1 MKTYEATFK
10 EDSDGVFA
18 ISLVNDPATQETF
31 IALSKQEEIKL
42 AEVDKEQKI
51 LMGLVLQ
58 PDQLIYR
65 NQGGEEFNIVF
76 SSDTIKEL
84 SHNFLKSGYQ
94 LNSKLEH
101 EAPIKGVSFVE
112 SWIVEN
118 PKVDKSTNF
127 GMEYPKGSW
136 MATMKCSDEVW
147 NDYVKTGK
155 VQGFSVDAMVDLKEV
170 NLKSNITLMED
181 DDEMQKGEEG
191 VGTGADVRREI
202 KRLQDG
208 GLTLE
213 DIEREL
219 MKIDANAARDAG
231 TLSSILSGEIKNP
244 PNTLLDALKEI
255 KINKSNIEMAEEKL
269 SFMDQLKVVLAEVG
283 LVKKEIEVKLGS
295 VVSGDIT
302 IEYEGEVLEAGVPV
316 FVTSNEERVALPDG
330 SYPSEMGEIVVVDG
344 VVTEVKA
351 EAVVEETAAPA
362 TPAAAPSP
370 EDAVQAIKSLLIK
383 YGEETDAKLETINK
397 SLVEF
402 KKENETLKAEVVTL
416 SEQPAAKSVKA
427 EVKQVELTKAGRI
440 LAKIRQN

>member
-31 IALSKQEEIKL
+31 IALAKQQEIKL

-76 SSDTIKEL
+76 SADTIKEL

-101 EAPIKGVSFVE
+101 EEPIKGISFVE

-147 NDYVKTGK
+147 ENYVKTGK

-170 NLKSNITLMED
+170 NLKSNI
-181 DDEMQKGEEG
+181 K
-191 VGTGADVRREI
+191 
-202 KRLQDG
+202 
-208 GLTLE
+208 
-213 DIEREL
+213 
-219 MKIDANAARDAG
+219 
-231 TLSSILSGEIKNP
+231 
-244 PNTLLDALKEI
+244 
-255 KINKSNIEMAEEKL
+255 MAEEKL
-269 SFMDQLKVVLAEVG
+269 SFSEQVNEVLVSLG
-283 LVKKEIEVKLGS
+283 IVKEKEEIKFGS
-295 VVSGDIT
+295 VMAGDVT
-302 IEYEGEVLEAGVPV
+302 IQFEGESLEIGAAVYV
-316 FVTSNEERVALPDG
+316 MQEDEKIMLPDG
-330 SYPSEMGEIVVVDG
+330 EYPLDDGRVLVAVDG
-344 VVTEVKA
+344 KA
-351 EAVVEETAAPA
+351 ESVGEAPA
-362 TPAAAPSP
+362 EEPEQEVAAAEPSTVP
-370 EDAVQAIKSLLIK
+370 SIDDIKSAIKSVMIK
-383 YGEETDAKLETINK
+383 YNEDVNAKLETFNE
-397 SLVEF
+397 SLVAL
-402 KKENETLKAEVVTL
+402 KSENEKLKNEVVEL
-416 SEQPAAKSVKA
+416 SNQPIGTTIKT
-427 EVKQVELTKAGRI
+427 EVRQVELTKQGRI
-440 LAKIRQN
+440 LQSLRNNK

>member
-31 IALSKQEEIKL
+31 IALSKQEIKL

-170 NLKSNITLMED
+170 NLKSNI
-181 DDEMQKGEEG
+181 
-191 VGTGADVRREI
+191 
-202 KRLQDG
+202 
-208 GLTLE
+208 
-213 DIEREL
+213 
-219 MKIDANAARDAG
+219 
-231 TLSSILSGEIKNP
+231 
-244 PNTLLDALKEI
+244 
-255 KINKSNIEMAEEKL
+255 EMAEEKV

-283 LVKKEIEVKLGS
+283 LVKKETEIKFGS
-295 VVSGDIT
+295 VQSGDIA
-302 IEYEGEVLEAGVPV
+302 IEYEGEVLEVGTPV
-316 FVTSNEERVALPDG
+316 FVTVEGERVALPDG
-330 SYPSEMGEIVVVDG
+330 SYPSEMGEIVVVDAM
-344 VVTEVKA
+344 VTEVKA
-351 EAVVEETAAPA
+351 EAVVEEAAEPAAPTA
-362 TPAAAPSP
+362 PTPSTD
-370 EDAVQAIKSLLIK
+370 EAVQDIKSLLIK
-383 YGEETDAKLETINK
+383 YSEENDAKLLEFSTKLEALTTEN
-397 SLVEF
+397 VEL
-402 KKENETLKAEVVTL
+402 KKEVVTL
-416 SEQPAAKSVKA
+416 SEQPAAKSVKTTVA
-427 EVKQVELTKAGRI
+427 QVELT
-440 LAKIRQN
+440 AKGKLLEKLRNNKN